1 MVIAVGILIAS
12 GLDIFAATPKGA
24 LFQTSIHFWGSNI
37 YVLCGGLAV
46 AEIYF
51 CAVVSKSWNW
61 TRPFIIYPLLLYGV
75 WYAPQR
81 LGTDKA
87 HSHLVAPA
95 KTLPRVFTNNPADPQ
110 VTYLIEIIQGNA
122 LLLIRTPPSEVR
134 TFRFAKIIDIAEI
147 VPSSGWI
154 ALRPLQHLCECK
166 QLTLR
171 SIAFRLS
178 SGSADCPVLH
188 CSHS

>member
-147 VPSSGWI
+147 VPPQDG
-154 ALRPLQHLCECK
+154 LR
-166 QLTLR
+166 
-171 SIAFRLS
+171 
-178 SGSADCPVLH
+178 
-188 CSHS
+188 